1 MGETI
6 APIRPSFNRSIR
18 IEGRPER
25 LTGETGA
32 LLLRE
37 ADQQLCLTRDLAAK
51 LQDPRRGAVSHT
63 FPELLRT
70 AIMLPALGWRDQD
83 DADFLRRDPAL
94 RVAVSDDRSVT
105 PLDDGDDA
113 SPGGLASQPT
123 LSRLHEALSSEHNRT
138 VLRSFLLE
146 GSARRLKAANGGHRQ
161 RYVTLDIDSLPIEV
175 DGHQPG
181 AEYNG
186 HYGATIFHPL
196 IATAAELGDILDV
209 KLRPGT
215 AHTAEGG
222 LDFILSLVKAARE
235 KLCQVAAVRI
245 DAGFPDDETLSGLE
259 REGIP
264 YVARIK
270 NNAVLDKMA
279 EPFLKRPVGRPPHE
293 ARDWTVEM
301 TYKAAAWTKER
312 RVVLVVS
319 ERPGELFLHHFWLV
333 TSWSEADMPAADLL
347 PHYRQRGTA
356 EGVFGELMDAI
367 KPALSSNKRPKSH
380 YRGQSLPQEKRLN
393 LSFWTNEVRLIL
405 AALAY
410 NLAHTVRVVAETA
423 LGTGMSLVRVRDRF
437 LRVASRLTL
446 HARRVIVIVADDVRE
461 RWGAVWRL
469 MRSLDFAAACR

>member
-6 APIRPSFNRSIR
+6 PPIRPSFNRSVL

-25 LTGETGA
+25 LTAETGS

-37 ADQQLCLTRDLAAK
+37 ADERLGLVRDLAQM
-51 LQDPRRGAVSHT
+51 LEDRRGASMHT
-63 FPELLRT
+63 LPELLRT

-83 DADFLRRDPAL
+83 DADFLRHDAAL

-105 PLDDGDDA
+105 PLTDSDG

-123 LSRLHEALSSEHNRT
+123 LSRLHEALSTEHNRA
-138 VLRSFLLE
+138 VLRSFLME
-146 GSARRLKAANGGHRQ
+146 GAARRLKAQNGGHRQ
-161 RYVTLDIDSLPIEV
+161 RYVTLDVDSFPIEV

-186 HYGATIFHPL
+186 HYGGTIFHPL

-215 AHTAEGG
+215 AHTADGG
-222 LDFILSLVKAARE
+222 LDFILAVVKDARE

-245 DAGFPDDETLSGLE
+245 DAGFPDDETLTGLE
-259 REGIP
+259 KEGVP

-279 EPFLKRPVGRPPHE
+279 EPFLNRPAGRPPHE

-312 RVVLVVS
+312 RIVLVVS

-333 TSWSEADMPAADLL
+333 TSWTEAEKPADELL

-356 EGVFGELMDAI
+356 EGYFGELMDAI
-367 KPALSSNKRPKSH
+367 RPALSSNKRPKSH
-380 YRGQSLPQEKRLN
+380 YRGRRLPQEKRKN

-410 NLAHTVRVVAETA
+410 NLVHAVRSIAETA
-423 LGTGMSLVRVRDRF
+423 LGVGMSLVRVRDRF
-437 LRVASRLTL
+437 LRVASRFTL

-461 RWGAVWRL
+461 RWDKVWRA
-469 MRSLDFAAACR
+469 MRSLDFAAVSR